1 MTRLRPTPPA
11 DADADRMWRAG
22 LAAGAAV
29 DLRYDGGWWAAEV
42 VEVLAAAAAAEEEAE
57 VLVVDGAHID
67 GTDGA
72 DGVSLSGQY
81 TIGGASTQEAAMTAW
96 SVGFTDVQPEAE
108 VTYEPIGSG
117 GGRENFVAGGYPL
130 AGSDAYLDNDEGELD
145 AAIERCG
152 GEDVLEFPS
161 YISPIALVF
170 NVDGVDELNLSPE
183 TIAGIFSGE
192 IKQWDAEEIAADNP
206 NADLPSAPINA
217 VHRSDESGTTENFT
231 LYLTTAVGDA
241 WDEGVFES
249 WPSSYGGTGAQGTSG
264 VVTEVR
270 DGVNAIGYADAS
282 QAGGLGVANVGV
294 GDEFVAP
301 TAEAAAKI
309 LEVSE
314 KVEGAS
320 DNQLI
325 FELDY
330 TTAESG
336 TYPIVLTSYL
346 LACPTYDNQEDA
358 DFAKA
363 FASYILSDEG
373 QAIGSEEAGS
383 APLSD
388 SLRDQARE
396 IVDQISA
403 G

>member
-1 MTRLRPTPPA
+1 MKTPTLR
-11 DADADRMWRAG
+11 RAVLPG
-22 LAAGAAV
+22 VAALA
-29 DLRYDGGWWAAEV
+29 
-42 VEVLAAAAAAEEEAE
+42 LALTACGSSDE
-57 VLVVDGAHID
+57 D

-192 IKQWDAEEIAADNP
+192 IKQWDAKEIAADNP
-206 NADLPSAPINA
+206 DADLPSAPINA

-314 KVEGAS
+314 KVEGAT

-363 FASYILSDEG
+363 FASYILSDDG

-383 APLSD
+383 APLSE